1 MNGIERASAAINRVS
16 RWAAYLAS
24 LLGGL
29 LVLLVLAEIARR
41 TFWGSSFLWA
51 FEMSSWLL
59 VGFIFLGMAYTLQTD
74 GHVRVQLLTARLS
87 RKTRNCLELVHA
99 LFGAG
104 LFAFLSVY
112 VFKGAVS
119 NYETGARGLSELD
132 PPLYIIWGV
141 AFLGLSLF
149 TLQFVGI
156 FLDRLTGILRGENSD
171 HD

>member
-1 MNGIERASAAINRVS
+1 MSIEKISAAISRIS

-29 LVLLVLAEIARR
+29 LVVLVLAEIVRR

-59 VGFIFLGMAYTLQTD
+59 VGFIFLGMAYTLQTG
-74 GHVRVQLLTARLS
+74 GHVRVQLLTDRLS
-87 RKTRNCLELVHA
+87 DRTREYLELIQA

-104 LFAFLSVY
+104 LFGFLSVY
-112 VFKGAVS
+112 VFKGALS
-119 NYETGARGLSELD
+119 NYETGARGLSEID
-132 PPLYIIWGV
+132 PPLCIIWGV

-149 TLQFVGI
+149 TLQFIGI
-156 FLDRLTGILRGENSD
+156 FLDRLNGVRRGETTG
-171 HD
+171 HE

>member
-1 MNGIERASAAINRVS
+1 MSIEKISAAINRIS

-29 LVLLVLAEIARR
+29 LVLLILAEIARR

-59 VGFIFLGMAYTLQTD
+59 VGFIFLGMAYTLQTG
-74 GHVRVQLLTARLS
+74 GHVRVQLLTDRLS
-87 RKTRNCLELVHA
+87 RRTREYLELIQA

-119 NYETGARGLSELD
+119 NFETGARGLSELD

-149 TLQFVGI
+149 ALQFIGI
-156 FLDRLTGILRGENSD
+156 FLDRLNGIRSRETKGHE
-171 HD
+171 

>member
-1 MNGIERASAAINRVS
+1 MPIEKISAAINRIS

-29 LVLLVLAEIARR
+29 VLAEIVRR

-59 VGFIFLGMAYTLQTD
+59 VGFIFLGMPYTLQTG
-74 GHVRVQLLTARLS
+74 GHVRVQLLTDRLS
-87 RKTRNCLELVHA
+87 KRPREYLELIHA
-99 LFGAG
+99 IFGAG
-104 LFAFLSVY
+104 LFGFLSVY
-112 VFKGAVS
+112 VFKGAIS

-132 PPLYIIWGV
+132 PPLFIIWGV

-149 TLQFVGI
+149 SLQFIGI
-156 FLDRLTGILRGENSD
+156 FLDRLNGVRRGES
-171 HD
+171 HE